1 MSNKFKDKME
11 NIRNNLSKADDMLDE
26 SSDRLNKL
34 NDKVIK
40 IKKFLNEKK
49 CS

>member
-1 MSNKFKDKME
+1 
-11 NIRNNLSKADDMLDE
+11 MLDE